1 MRAFNQHAHFTSMKL
16 IEELKNNISVAVLYQ
31 AEAPPSKRGIKK
43 PMKLGGYSDSGADI
57 AFALNERSISV
68 KTPSTN
74 PSVDNDYDWIFP
86 DTGAVSPAYFR
97 LSRRSGSGPE
107 ASSFRGS
114 AAPGPPARCPGTA
127 RAFPANAPC

>member
-1 MRAFNQHAHFTSMKL
+1 MKL

-43 PMKLGGYSDSGADI
+43 PMKPGGYSDSGADI

-86 DTGAVSPAYFR
+86 DTHQGIKQALSYGANVFWLNTVLFEGHPI
-97 LSRRSGSGPE
+97 
-107 ASSFRGS
+107 
-114 AAPGPPARCPGTA
+114 
-127 RAFPANAPC
+127 